1 MPSPENPIVSL
12 PAERDRTIEELSLH
26 FAHDNISLEE
36 LERRLELAYR
46 AKSVTDLRALT
57 SDLTTATRQPPVAPG
72 ALTVADVPPEHGRM
86 LALMS
91 DTKRR
96 GPWVVPQQLELA
108 SIMASTTL
116 DFTEALL
123 PAGVVDIHIRGVMTE
138 VKLIVPPG
146 VYVLNRL
153 SSVMANVEEDAPEQA
168 PPGAPVIRLTG
179 WILMSNV
186 VVKVRRKEVG
196 SG

>member
-12 PAERDRTIEELSLH
+12 PAERDRTIDELSMH

-46 AKSVTDLRALT
+46 ATSVTELRTLTADLAA
-57 SDLTTATRQPPVAPG
+57 ATRLPQPTPSAVALAEG
-72 ALTVADVPPEHGRM
+72 VPEQGRM

-91 DTKRR
+91 ETKRH
-96 GPWVVPQQLELA
+96 GPWVVPRHLDLA
-108 SIMASTTL
+108 SVMAATTL
-116 DFTEALL
+116 DFTEAVL
-123 PAGVVDIHIRGVMTE
+123 PPGVVDIHIRGVMTE

-146 VYVLNRL
+146 VYVLSRL
-153 SSVMANVEEDAPEQA
+153 STVMANVEEDTPEQA
-168 PPGAPVIRLTG
+168 PPGAPVIRLNG
-179 WILMSNV
+179 WVLMSSV
-186 VVKVRRKEVG
+186 VVKVRRREVT